1 MFSLGG
7 DLHLELPDG
16 QTEGSESVWQ
26 IPPYQTKPVMKANF
40 VARLESNHT
49 AYIRIKT
56 NTTGAEFLYLP
67 LEVEVTSQPGIYS
80 PQDMIDFGLVPTGSS
95 NEGSEPA
102 KTVKLLVMNSGI
114 KPIQIQNVVATPVS
128 EAVSIN
134 FKPLK
139 IQPETLRPK
148 VVAEMVFNPQL
159 VQDKEGPMVGKI
171 LIKSKNSQFKAQI
184 PYRAFLL
191 KGQLMVN
198 NTATQFHLRNKSK
211 IQRNVTVKNEFGVP
225 VAVHNLS
232 LGSDQARRFFDLL
245 GTSDH
250 PVILKP
256 GETKDLSLLSLKD
269 EAWEDRILNSHLTIA
284 TNVSNIHV
292 PLLCFHG
299 LIETFFPGSPSQ
311 VIKILPK

>member
-1 MFSLGG
+1 
-7 DLHLELPDG
+7 
-16 QTEGSESVWQ
+16 
-26 IPPYQTKPVMKANF
+26 MKANF

-67 LEVEVTSQPGIYS
+67 LEVEVTSQPGLYS
-80 PQDMIDFGLVPTGSS
+80 PQDMIDFGLVPTGSEES
-95 NEGSEPA
+95 
-102 KTVKLLVMNSGI
+102 KTVKLLVLNSGI

-148 VVAEMVFNPQL
+148 VIAEMVFNPHL
-159 VQDKEGPMVGKI
+159 VKDKEGQMVGKI

-198 NTATQFHLRNKSK
+198 NTATQFHLKNKSK
-211 IQRNVTVKNEFGVP
+211 IQRNLTVKNDFAVP

-232 LGSDQARRFFDLL
+232 LASDEARAFFDLL
-245 GTSDH
+245 ETSDR

-256 GETKDLSLLSLKD
+256 GETKNL
-269 EAWEDRILNSHLTIA
+269 
-284 TNVSNIHV
+284 
-292 PLLCFHG
+292 
-299 LIETFFPGSPSQ
+299 
-311 VIKILPK
+311 